1 MAMWSM
7 TDTANRGAGHDRIE
21 TKVEQHMTDMTA
33 TLRECRSALLAAH
46 LDALTAATNYP
57 FNLGKTDP

>member
-33 TLRECRSALLAAH
+33 TLRECRWALLAAH

-57 FNLGKTDP
+57 VQSCKTDP

>member
-1 MAMWSM
+1 VAADLS
-7 TDTANRGAGHDRIE
+7 TAVTALSYD
-21 TKVEQHMTDMTA
+21 DMTA

>member
-7 TDTANRGAGHDRIE
+7 TGTANRGAGHDRIE
-21 TKVEQHMTDMTA
+21 QHMTDMPA

-57 FNLGKTDP
+57 MQSCQN

>member
-7 TDTANRGAGHDRIE
+7 TGTANRGAGHDRIE
-21 TKVEQHMTDMTA
+21 QHMTDMPA

-57 FNLGKTDP
+57 MQSW

>member
-1 MAMWSM
+1 M
-7 TDTANRGAGHDRIE
+7 TDTANRGAGYDRIE

-57 FNLGKTDP
+57 MQSW